1 MEINNNKY
9 FGGTDIT
16 LEKLK
21 EVESTMFID
30 GSHYKIEDWLKECEI
45 FDKLI
50 PNVSKVFIP
59 YGGTLDYG
67 VLVEVVWEKYYINP
81 EKRKC
86 FWKEDEV
93 DLHPET
99 RDWWISEPYLKV
111 LYNDIEYYVYEIS
124 IYKSWKRKSQMKYL
138 AEQALKPKRKF
149 LSKKDIRELKK
160 QEMISNSRNKRI
172 S

>member
-1 MEINNNKY
+1 METNNKY

-67 VLVEVVWEKYYINP
+67 ILVEVVWDKIFINP
-81 EKRKC
+81 EKVKY
-86 FWKEDEV
+86 FWEDEEV

-99 RDWWISEPYLKV
+99 RDWWIYEPYLKV
-111 LYNDIEYYVYEIS
+111 LYNDIEYFVYEIS
-124 IYKSWKRKSQMKYL
+124 IYKGWKRKSQMKYL

-160 QEMISNSRNKRI
+160 QEMISNSQNKRI